1 MKRAA
6 VAIAVVIVMLLLS
19 SAAWADCAQSELKG
33 TWQTYQAGVFGGG
46 GFYWQ
51 RCSVKLDGKG
61 FVTGGSCRDDFG
73 ETFSLTTGRI
83 RVSTACVVT
92 GTAGGPA
99 GIATINH
106 GALDKG
112 KTVFMGV
119 LTDSDGGIASIQ
131 GVKK

>member
-6 VAIAVVIVMLLLS
+6 VAVVVVMLLLS
-19 SAAWADCAQSELKG
+19 SAAWAACVQSDLKG

-51 RCSVKLDGKG
+51 RCSVKLNGKG

-73 ETFSLTTGRI
+73 ETFSLTKGRI
-83 RVSTACVVT
+83 RVTTACVVT
-92 GTAGGPA
+92 GTAGGPD
-99 GIATINH
+99 GTATINH
-106 GALDKG
+106 GALVDPG
-112 KTVFMGV
+112 KKIFMGV
-119 LTDSDGGIASIQ
+119 LTGSDGGIATFQ